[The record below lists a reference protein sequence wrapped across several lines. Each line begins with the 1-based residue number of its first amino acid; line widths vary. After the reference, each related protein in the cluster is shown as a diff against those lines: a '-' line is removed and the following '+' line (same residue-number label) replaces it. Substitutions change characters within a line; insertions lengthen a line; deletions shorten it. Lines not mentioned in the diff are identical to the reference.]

1 MSKGYVLTLKPHLKS
16 AIKSKLLIHIVL
28 LILMSTLSLL
38 LLNKEYH
45 EQKGRILDNYSTVMQ
60 SKIEASLGGFKKFS
74 HYVYQQIAHD
84 TQIMELLKQ
93 SVESS
98 GLVRDENRKKIYQ
111 LLKPSYDLLKE
122 HHFRQLHFHFA
133 NGDSFLRVYRPDKY
147 GDNLFSVR
155 ESVRLANT
163 QQKIIDGFEE
173 GRVFNGYRFVYPLT
187 YEQQPLG
194 SVEASLSMGS
204 VLDLLFD
211 LYPKDDF
218 YFMIDKSAVDT
229 KLFEDMKGNYIPSLL
244 SEHYYYDKAVHE
256 QNLALIKY
264 KELLTNLE
272 SYNEE
277 LGRLIELN
285 RTFSRVITVSDT
297 DYVTSFIS
305 FKNFKNQHVAYLITT
320 SQDTSMERLNNTFLI
335 YILLIILACLIYAW
349 NIYSEQIYNKELV
362 HLSNTDF
369 LTKLANRKK
378 FTESLT
384 IEFLKHRE
392 SCGVFSVVL
401 LDIDHF
407 KKINDGLGHDIG
419 DTYLKELSAL
429 ITSKIRHS
437 DTLARWGGEEFIV
450 LLPNTPEHNALKV
463 AEMIRELVES
473 HQFSSPKGITIS
485 LGVAEVNENDNCIDD
500 VIARADKVL
509 YESKRAGRNRAS
521 AWSESDQGVDEQ
533 PV

>member
-1 MSKGYVLTLKPHLKS
+1 MTLKPHLKS
-16 AIKSKLLIHIVL
+16 AIKSKLPMHIVL
-28 LILMSTLSLL
+28 LILMSITSLTVI
-38 LLNKEYH
+38 NKEYH
-45 EQKGRILDNYSTVMQ
+45 TQKIRILDNYSTVMQ
-60 SKIEASLGGFKKFS
+60 SKIEASLGVFKKFS
-74 HYVYQQIAHD
+74 HYVYQQISHD
-84 TQIMELLKQ
+84 TQVMELLKQ

-98 GLVRDENRKKIYQ
+98 GPVRDENRKKIYQ

-122 HHFRQLHFHFA
+122 HNFRQLHFHFA
-133 NGDSFLRVYRPDKY
+133 NGDSFLRVHKPDKY

-163 QQKIIDGFEE
+163 QQKIIEGFEE
-173 GRVFNGYRFVYPLT
+173 GKVFNGYRFVYPLA

-204 VLDLLFD
+204 ILDLLFE

-218 YFMIDKSAVDT
+218 YFMIDKSTVDT
-229 KLFEDMKGNYIPSLL
+229 KLFEDMKDNYTPTLL
-244 SEHYYYDKAVHE
+244 SEHYYFDKAILE
-256 QNLALIKY
+256 QSLSQIKY
-264 KELLTNLE
+264 KELLTNVE

-277 LGRLIELN
+277 LNRLINLN
-285 RTFSRVITVSDT
+285 KTFSQVITVSDT

-320 SQDTSMERLNNTFLI
+320 SQDTAMEGLNNTFLM
-335 YILLIILACLIYAW
+335 YILLIILVCLIYAW

-369 LTKLANRKK
+369 LTKLSNRKK

-384 IEFLKHRE
+384 VEFLKYKE
-392 SCGVFSVVL
+392 SCGAFSVVL
-401 LDIDHF
+401 FDIDHF
-407 KKINDGLGHDIG
+407 KKINDALGHDIG

-429 ITSKIRHS
+429 IASKVRHS

-450 LLPNTPEHNALKV
+450 LLPNTPENSALKV
-463 AEMIRELVES
+463 AEMLRKLVES
-473 HQFSSPKGITIS
+473 HKFSSPVGITIS
-485 LGVAEVNENDNCIDD
+485 LGVADVNKNDNCIDD

-521 AWSESDQGVDEQ
+521 AWSKSGQ
-533 PV
+533 